1 MSRGRSCRKDAE
13 GEVEETGT
21 EVEDWG
27 KRWER
32 WDPEKS
38 REMGGRGVEEVR
50 LRE

>member
-1 MSRGRSCRKDAE
+1 MSRWRSCRKDAE

-32 WDPEKS
+32 WD
-38 REMGGRGVEEVR
+38 R
-50 LRE
+50 LRRAEKWEGGEWKRCC